1 MAVVSSLLFWS
12 NRLRRA
18 VGLLGVGLAALAGGC
33 TNDIAPAPPGTAVVC
48 GAIANPGVGVVID
61 ATSTASGGLRL
72 SIQTPAGEYPAVA
85 FFAALPGTE
94 LQAVTYDATVGAAAN
109 TMVVEA
115 PTGGTAWTQVSA
127 QNADVGTFSLV
138 LADAGQAVP
147 VDGGTSWPTPQ
158 GALNATLVPVGTLVD
173 AGVGIA
179 VSFGAAALGCDA
191 GLF

>member
-1 MAVVSSLLFWS
+1 
-12 NRLRRA
+12 

-33 TNDIAPAPPGTAVVC
+33 TNDVAPAPPGTALVC
-48 GAIANPGVGVVID
+48 GAIASSVGVVID
-61 ATSTASGGLRL
+61 AASTASGGLRV

-138 LADAGQAVP
+138 LADAGQAVA